1 MWQRVQTLYI
11 FLATVLVGALFFC
24 EISEGARYT
33 EYAPYLILLII
44 ASLLNLI
51 ALTTYKVR
59 ILQVRTVVFAAL
71 ITLALQGWLAVDFIA
86 SKGVVFKVSAIFP
99 LVAVILDILAARGI
113 WADELIVRSSSRLRA
128 AKRKNQ
134 QKQTE
139 K

>member
-11 FLATVLVGALFFC
+11 FLATVLVGSLFFC

-71 ITLALQGWLAVDFIA
+71 ITLALQGWIAVDFIA
-86 SKGVVFKVSAIFP
+86 SKSVVFKISAIFP
-99 LVAVILDILAARGI
+99 LVAVILDVLAARGI
-113 WADELIVRSSSRLRA
+113 WADELMVRNASRLRA

-134 QKQTE
+134 H
-139 K
+139 